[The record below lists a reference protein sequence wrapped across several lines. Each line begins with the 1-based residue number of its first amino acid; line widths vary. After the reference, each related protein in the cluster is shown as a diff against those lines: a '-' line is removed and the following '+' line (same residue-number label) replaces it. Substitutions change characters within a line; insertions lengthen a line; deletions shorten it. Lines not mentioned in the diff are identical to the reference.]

1 MKDNNTENQNI
12 PSIEELCKEG
22 KISSLTLERVKIA
35 KSYLERKYDMKKIK
49 EEKKKKE
56 WENINNFLNNQDRL
70 STTEKLEIKESIK
83 KKENEFLRKSRQKLS
98 IFQFEPINI
107 IGKGAFGE
115 VRVCKYKEN
124 GQIYAVKKMKKEIM
138 KKKNQSFHIRTER
151 DILKSIDSPWITRL
165 HYSFQDEKYLYLVMD
180 FCQGG
185 DLMSYLMKEDTI
197 NEKKAQFYIAEI
209 ILCINEI
216 HKMGCIHRDL
226 KPDNILIDKTGHL
239 KLSDFGL
246 SVISNEKLFPLTNNN
261 NNDNIYNYNN
271 NNNEKIPNRNLSQK
285 DIQNFK
291 NRRNNRILAYSRVG
305 TPDYIAPE
313 VFGKKGYSQEIDWWS
328 VGIIL
333 YEMLIGC
340 PPFFDDNP
348 QSTCYRIC
356 HFTEYFFIPQECKIS
371 KNACDLI
378 KRFITVPSKRLG
390 INGIDEIK
398 KHDFFQGFDWDNIR
412 KMTPPFIPILSSD
425 FDTRYFDKF
434 EEDKNEPFYPFYDNI
449 QNISDINNKYYGFT
463 YNRDVE
469 IDEKE
474 KMKNLIEYAKRET
487 DKKILSKSTIDE
499 TSENSSMKSNDNS
512 FKISKRNSKFT
523 SKSPDTTFI
532 REKKYR
538 RDMIIPIQNII
549 NQQNDLINKN
559 NNYKNKYHL
568 DMSQDN
574 YKNLMNISNISNDE
588 CNERLSPI
596 KKHNKKSCFRNTEY
610 RNIKNSNYN
619 RLIPSNNRLTPI
631 RVSNNNKVYS
641 IRKNKD

>member
-1 MKDNNTENQNI
+1 MKDNNTENQNP
-12 PSIEELCKEG
+12 PSIEQLYKEG

-56 WENINNFLNNQDRL
+56 WDMIDNYLNNQNRL
-70 STTEKLEIKESIK
+70 SINDKLEIKESIK
-83 KKENEFLRKSRQKLS
+83 KKEIEFLRKSRQKLS

-124 GQIYAVKKMKKEIM
+124 GKIYAVKKMKKEIM

-185 DLMSYLMKEDTI
+185 DLMSYLIKEDTI
-197 NEKKAQFYIAEI
+197 NEKKAKFYIAEI

-226 KPDNILIDKTGHL
+226 KPDNILIDKNGHI

-261 NNDNIYNYNN
+261 INN
-271 NNNEKIPNRNLSQK
+271 NIENIPNRNLSNK

-291 NRRNNRILAYSRVG
+291 KRRNNRILAYSRVG

-328 VGIIL
+328 VGIIF
-333 YEMLIGC
+333 YEMLIGY
-340 PPFFDDNP
+340 PPFFSDTP
-348 QSTCYRIC
+348 QLTCHKIC
-356 HFTEYFFIPQECKIS
+356 HFKDYFNIPEECKIS

-378 KRFITVPSKRLG
+378 KKFITVPEKRLG
-390 INGIDEIK
+390 LNGIDDIK
-398 KHDFFQGFDWDNIR
+398 KHSFFNGFDWDNIR
-412 KMTPPFIPILSSD
+412 KINPPFIPVLSSD
-425 FDTRYFDKF
+425 YDTRYFDKF
-434 EEDKNEPFYPFYDNI
+434 EEDKNEPFYPFYNNI
-449 QNISDINNKYYGFT
+449 QNIYDVNNKYYGFT
-463 YNRDVE
+463 FNRDIE
-469 IDEKE
+469 NDENE
-474 KMKNLIEYAKRET
+474 NMKNLIEYAKEET
-487 DKKILSKSTIDE
+487 NKKLLSKSTIDD

-512 FKISKRNSKFT
+512 FKVSKRNSKFT

-532 REKKYR
+532 RGKKYK
-538 RDMIIPIQNII
+538 RDMNIVPIQNII

-559 NNYKNKYHL
+559 NNYKNKYCL

-610 RNIKNSNYN
+610 RSS
-619 RLIPSNNRLTPI
+619 RTALQG
-631 RVSNNNKVYS
+631 RVRPTGEAEQVEVLVIGS
-641 IRKNKD
+641 ISQDD

>member
-1 MKDNNTENQNI
+1 MIDN
-12 PSIEELCKEG
+12 
-22 KISSLTLERVKIA
+22 
-35 KSYLERKYDMKKIK
+35 Y
-49 EEKKKKE
+49 
-56 WENINNFLNNQDRL
+56 LNNQNRL
-70 STTEKLEIKESIK
+70 SINDKLEIKESIK
-83 KKENEFLRKSRQKLS
+83 KKEIEFLRKSRQKLS

-124 GQIYAVKKMKKEIM
+124 GKIYAVKKMKKEIM

-151 DILKSIDSPWITRL
+151 DILKSIDSPWITKL
-165 HYSFQDEKYLYLVMD
+165 YYSFQDEKYLYLVMD

-185 DLMSYLMKEDTI
+185 DLMSYLIKEDTI
-197 NEKKAQFYIAEI
+197 NEKKAKFYIAEI

-226 KPDNILIDKTGHL
+226 KPDNILIDKNGHI

-261 NNDNIYNYNN
+261 INN
-271 NNNEKIPNRNLSQK
+271 NIENIPNRNLSNK

-291 NRRNNRILAYSRVG
+291 KRRNNRILAYSRVG

-328 VGIIL
+328 VGIIF
-333 YEMLIGC
+333 YEMLIGY
-340 PPFFDDNP
+340 PPFFSDTP
-348 QSTCYRIC
+348 QLTCHKIC
-356 HFTEYFFIPQECKIS
+356 HFKDYFNIPEECKIS

-378 KRFITVPSKRLG
+378 KKFITVPEKRLG
-390 INGIDEIK
+390 LNGIDDIK
-398 KHDFFQGFDWDNIR
+398 KHSFFNGFDWDNIR
-412 KMTPPFIPILSSD
+412 KINPPFIPVLSSD
-425 FDTRYFDKF
+425 YDTRYFDKF
-434 EEDKNEPFYPFYDNI
+434 EEDKNEPFYPFYNNI
-449 QNISDINNKYYGFT
+449 QNIYDVNNKYYGFT
-463 YNRDVE
+463 FNRDIE
-469 IDEKE
+469 NDENE
-474 KMKNLIEYAKRET
+474 NMKNLIEYAKEET
-487 DKKILSKSTIDE
+487 NKKLLSKSTIDD

-512 FKISKRNSKFT
+512 FKVSKRNSKFT

-532 REKKYR
+532 RGKKYK
-538 RDMIIPIQNII
+538 RDMNIVPIQNII

-559 NNYKNKYHL
+559 NNYKNKYCL

-596 KKHNKKSCFRNTEY
+596 KKTFKKSCFRNTEY
-610 RNIKNSNYN
+610 RNIKNNNFN
-619 RLIPSNNRLTPI
+619 RLISTNNRLTPT
-631 RVSNNNKVYS
+631 RDSNNNKVYS

>member
-1 MKDNNTENQNI
+1 
-12 PSIEELCKEG
+12 
-22 KISSLTLERVKIA
+22 
-35 KSYLERKYDMKKIK
+35 
-49 EEKKKKE
+49 
-56 WENINNFLNNQDRL
+56 
-70 STTEKLEIKESIK
+70 
-83 KKENEFLRKSRQKLS
+83 
-98 IFQFEPINI
+98 
-107 IGKGAFGE
+107 
-115 VRVCKYKEN
+115 
-124 GQIYAVKKMKKEIM
+124 
-138 KKKNQSFHIRTER
+138 
-151 DILKSIDSPWITRL
+151 
-165 HYSFQDEKYLYLVMD
+165 
-180 FCQGG
+180 
-185 DLMSYLMKEDTI
+185 
-197 NEKKAQFYIAEI
+197 
-209 ILCINEI
+209 
-216 HKMGCIHRDL
+216 MGCIHRDL

-398 KHDFFQGFDWDNIR
+398 KHNFFQGFDWDNIR
-412 KMTPPFIPILSSD
+412 KMTPPF
-425 FDTRYFDKF
+425 
-434 EEDKNEPFYPFYDNI
+434 
-449 QNISDINNKYYGFT
+449 
-463 YNRDVE
+463 
-469 IDEKE
+469 
-474 KMKNLIEYAKRET
+474 
-487 DKKILSKSTIDE
+487 
-499 TSENSSMKSNDNS
+499 
-512 FKISKRNSKFT
+512 
-523 SKSPDTTFI
+523 
-532 REKKYR
+532 
-538 RDMIIPIQNII
+538 IPIQNII

>member
-1 MKDNNTENQNI
+1 MKDNNTENQNP
-12 PSIEELCKEG
+12 PSIEQLYKEG

-56 WENINNFLNNQDRL
+56 WDMIDNYLNNQNRL
-70 STTEKLEIKESIK
+70 SINDKLEIKESIK
-83 KKENEFLRKSRQKLS
+83 KKEIEFLRKSRQKLS

-124 GQIYAVKKMKKEIM
+124 GKIYAVKKMKKEIM

-151 DILKSIDSPWITRL
+151 DILKSIDSPWITKL
-165 HYSFQDEKYLYLVMD
+165 YYSFQDEKYLYLVMD

-185 DLMSYLMKEDTI
+185 DLMSYLIKEDTI
-197 NEKKAQFYIAEI
+197 NEKKAKFYIAEI

-226 KPDNILIDKTGHL
+226 KPDNILIDKNGHI

-261 NNDNIYNYNN
+261 INN
-271 NNNEKIPNRNLSQK
+271 NIENIPNRNLSNK

-291 NRRNNRILAYSRVG
+291 KRRNNRILAYSRVG

-328 VGIIL
+328 VGIIF
-333 YEMLIGC
+333 YEMLIGY
-340 PPFFDDNP
+340 PPFFSDTP
-348 QSTCYRIC
+348 QLTCHKIC
-356 HFTEYFFIPQECKIS
+356 HFKDYFNIPEECKIS

-378 KRFITVPSKRLG
+378 KKFITVPEKRLG
-390 INGIDEIK
+390 LNGIDDIK
-398 KHDFFQGFDWDNIR
+398 KHSFFNGFDWDNIR
-412 KMTPPFIPILSSD
+412 KINPPFIPVLSSD
-425 FDTRYFDKF
+425 YDTRYFDKF
-434 EEDKNEPFYPFYDNI
+434 EEDKNEPFYPFYNNI
-449 QNISDINNKYYGFT
+449 QNIYDVNNKYYGFT
-463 YNRDVE
+463 FNRDIE
-469 IDEKE
+469 NDENE
-474 KMKNLIEYAKRET
+474 NMKNLIEYAKEET
-487 DKKILSKSTIDE
+487 NKKLLSKSTIDD

-512 FKISKRNSKFT
+512 FKVSKRNSKFT

-532 REKKYR
+532 RGKKYK
-538 RDMIIPIQNII
+538 RDMNIVPIQNII

-559 NNYKNKYHL
+559 NNYKNKYCL

-596 KKHNKKSCFRNTEY
+596 KKTFKKSCFRNTEY
-610 RNIKNSNYN
+610 RNIKNNNFN
-619 RLIPSNNRLTPI
+619 RLISTNNRLTPT
-631 RVSNNNKVYS
+631 RDSNNNKVYS

>member
-1 MKDNNTENQNI
+1 
-12 PSIEELCKEG
+12 
-22 KISSLTLERVKIA
+22 
-35 KSYLERKYDMKKIK
+35 MKKIK

-56 WENINNFLNNQDRL
+56 WDMIDNYLNNQNRL
-70 STTEKLEIKESIK
+70 SINDKLEIKESIK
-83 KKENEFLRKSRQKLS
+83 KKEIEFLRKSRQKLS

-124 GQIYAVKKMKKEIM
+124 GKIYAVKKMKKEIM

-151 DILKSIDSPWITRL
+151 DILKSIDSPWITKL
-165 HYSFQDEKYLYLVMD
+165 YYSFQDEKYLYLVMD

-185 DLMSYLMKEDTI
+185 DLMSYLIKEDTI
-197 NEKKAQFYIAEI
+197 NEKKAKFYIAEI

-226 KPDNILIDKTGHL
+226 KPDNILIDKNGHI

-261 NNDNIYNYNN
+261 INN
-271 NNNEKIPNRNLSQK
+271 NIENIPNRNLSNK

-291 NRRNNRILAYSRVG
+291 KRRNNRILAYSRVG

-328 VGIIL
+328 VGIIF
-333 YEMLIGC
+333 YEMLIGY
-340 PPFFDDNP
+340 PPFFSDTP
-348 QSTCYRIC
+348 QLTCHKIC
-356 HFTEYFFIPQECKIS
+356 HFKDYFNIPEECKIS

-378 KRFITVPSKRLG
+378 KKFITVPEKRLG
-390 INGIDEIK
+390 LNGIDDIK
-398 KHDFFQGFDWDNIR
+398 KHSFFNGFDWDNIR
-412 KMTPPFIPILSSD
+412 KINPPFIPVLSSD
-425 FDTRYFDKF
+425 YDTRYFDKF
-434 EEDKNEPFYPFYDNI
+434 EEDKNEPFYPFYNNI
-449 QNISDINNKYYGFT
+449 QNIYDVNNKYYGFT
-463 YNRDVE
+463 FNRDIE
-469 IDEKE
+469 NDENE
-474 KMKNLIEYAKRET
+474 NMKNLIEYAKEET
-487 DKKILSKSTIDE
+487 NKKLLSKSTIDD

-512 FKISKRNSKFT
+512 FKVSKRNSKFT

-532 REKKYR
+532 RGKKYK
-538 RDMIIPIQNII
+538 RDMNIVPIQNII

-596 KKHNKKSCFRNTEY
+596 KKTSKKSCFRNTEY
-610 RNIKNSNYN
+610 RNIKNNNYN

>member
-1 MKDNNTENQNI
+1 MKDNNTENQNP
-12 PSIEELCKEG
+12 PSIEQLYKEG

-49 EEKKKKE
+49 EEKKKKK
-56 WENINNFLNNQDRL
+56 WDMIDNYLNNQNRL
-70 STTEKLEIKESIK
+70 SINDKLEIKESIK
-83 KKENEFLRKSRQKLS
+83 KKEIEFLRKSRQKLS

-124 GQIYAVKKMKKEIM
+124 GKIYAVKKMKKEIM

-151 DILKSIDSPWITRL
+151 DILKSIDSPWITKL
-165 HYSFQDEKYLYLVMD
+165 YYSFQDEKYLYLVMD

-185 DLMSYLMKEDTI
+185 DLMSYLIKEDTI
-197 NEKKAQFYIAEI
+197 NEKKAKFYIAEI

-226 KPDNILIDKTGHL
+226 KPDNILIDKNGHI

-261 NNDNIYNYNN
+261 INN
-271 NNNEKIPNRNLSQK
+271 NIENIPNRNLSNK

-291 NRRNNRILAYSRVG
+291 KRRNNRILAYSRVG

-328 VGIIL
+328 VGIIF
-333 YEMLIGC
+333 YEMLIGY
-340 PPFFDDNP
+340 PPFFSDTP
-348 QSTCYRIC
+348 QLTCHKIC
-356 HFTEYFFIPQECKIS
+356 HFKDYFNIPEECKIS

-378 KRFITVPSKRLG
+378 KKFITVPEKRLG
-390 INGIDEIK
+390 LNGIDDIK
-398 KHDFFQGFDWDNIR
+398 KHSFFNGFDWDNIR
-412 KMTPPFIPILSSD
+412 KINPPFIPVLSSD
-425 FDTRYFDKF
+425 YDTRYFDKF
-434 EEDKNEPFYPFYDNI
+434 EEDKNEPFYPFYNNI
-449 QNISDINNKYYGFT
+449 QNIYDVNNKYYGFT
-463 YNRDVE
+463 FNRDIE
-469 IDEKE
+469 NDENE
-474 KMKNLIEYAKRET
+474 NMKNLIEYAKEET
-487 DKKILSKSTIDE
+487 NKKLLSKSTIDD

-512 FKISKRNSKFT
+512 FKVSKRNSKFT

-532 REKKYR
+532 RGKKYK
-538 RDMIIPIQNII
+538 RDMNIVPIQNII

-559 NNYKNKYHL
+559 NNYKNKYCL

-596 KKHNKKSCFRNTEY
+596 KKTFKKSCFRNTEY
-610 RNIKNSNYN
+610 RNIKNNNFN
-619 RLIPSNNRLTPI
+619 RLISTNNRLTPT
-631 RVSNNNKVYS
+631 RDSNNNKVYS

>member
-1 MKDNNTENQNI
+1 MKDNNTENQNP
-12 PSIEELCKEG
+12 PSIEQLYKEG

-49 EEKKKKE
+49 EKKKKKE
-56 WENINNFLNNQDRL
+56 WDMIDNYLNNQNRL
-70 STTEKLEIKESIK
+70 SINDKLEIKESIK
-83 KKENEFLRKSRQKLS
+83 KKEIEFLRKSRQKLS

-124 GQIYAVKKMKKEIM
+124 GKIYAVKKMKKEIM

-151 DILKSIDSPWITRL
+151 DILKSIDSPWITKL
-165 HYSFQDEKYLYLVMD
+165 YYSFQDEKYLYLVMD

-185 DLMSYLMKEDTI
+185 DLMSYLIKEDTI
-197 NEKKAQFYIAEI
+197 NEKKAKFYIAEI

-226 KPDNILIDKTGHL
+226 KPDNILIDKNGHI

-261 NNDNIYNYNN
+261 INN
-271 NNNEKIPNRNLSQK
+271 NIENIPNRNLSNK

-291 NRRNNRILAYSRVG
+291 KRRNNRILAYSRVG

-328 VGIIL
+328 VGIIF
-333 YEMLIGC
+333 YEMLIGY
-340 PPFFDDNP
+340 PPFFSDTP
-348 QSTCYRIC
+348 QLTCHKIC
-356 HFTEYFFIPQECKIS
+356 HFKDYFNIPEECKIS

-378 KRFITVPSKRLG
+378 KKFITVPEKRLG
-390 INGIDEIK
+390 LNGIDDIK
-398 KHDFFQGFDWDNIR
+398 KHSFFNGFDWDNIR
-412 KMTPPFIPILSSD
+412 KINPPFIPVLSSD
-425 FDTRYFDKF
+425 YDTRYFDKF
-434 EEDKNEPFYPFYDNI
+434 EEDKNEPFYPFYNNI
-449 QNISDINNKYYGFT
+449 QNIYDVNNKYYGFT
-463 YNRDVE
+463 FNRDIE
-469 IDEKE
+469 NDENE
-474 KMKNLIEYAKRET
+474 NMKNLIEYAKEET
-487 DKKILSKSTIDE
+487 NKKLLSKSTIDD

-512 FKISKRNSKFT
+512 FKVSKRNSKFT

-532 REKKYR
+532 RGKKYK
-538 RDMIIPIQNII
+538 RDMNIVPIQNII

-559 NNYKNKYHL
+559 NNYKNKYCL

-596 KKHNKKSCFRNTEY
+596 KKTFKKSCFRNTEY
-610 RNIKNSNYN
+610 RNIKNNNFN
-619 RLIPSNNRLTPI
+619 RLISTNNRLTPT
-631 RVSNNNKVYS
+631 RDSNNNKVYS

>member
-1 MKDNNTENQNI
+1 MKDNNTENQNP
-12 PSIEELCKEG
+12 PSIEQLYKEG

-56 WENINNFLNNQDRL
+56 WDMIDNYLNNQNRL
-70 STTEKLEIKESIK
+70 SINDKLEIKESIK
-83 KKENEFLRKSRQKLS
+83 KKEIEFLRKSRQKLS

-124 GQIYAVKKMKKEIM
+124 GKIYAVKKMKKEIM

-151 DILKSIDSPWITRL
+151 DILKSIDSPWITKL
-165 HYSFQDEKYLYLVMD
+165 YYSFQDEKYLYLVMD

-185 DLMSYLMKEDTI
+185 DLMSYLIKEDTI
-197 NEKKAQFYIAEI
+197 NEKKAKFYIAEI

-226 KPDNILIDKTGHL
+226 KPDNILIDKNGHI

-261 NNDNIYNYNN
+261 INN
-271 NNNEKIPNRNLSQK
+271 NIENIPNRNLSNK

-291 NRRNNRILAYSRVG
+291 KRRNNRILAYSRVG

-328 VGIIL
+328 VGIIF
-333 YEMLIGC
+333 YEMLIGY
-340 PPFFDDNP
+340 PPFFSDTP
-348 QSTCYRIC
+348 QLTCHKIC
-356 HFTEYFFIPQECKIS
+356 HFKDYFNIPEECKIS

-378 KRFITVPSKRLG
+378 KKFITVPEKRLG
-390 INGIDEIK
+390 LNGIDDIK
-398 KHDFFQGFDWDNIR
+398 KHSFFNGFDWDNIR
-412 KMTPPFIPILSSD
+412 KINPPFIPVLSSD
-425 FDTRYFDKF
+425 YDTRYFDKF
-434 EEDKNEPFYPFYDNI
+434 EEDKNEPFYPFYNNI
-449 QNISDINNKYYGFT
+449 QNIYDVNNKYYGFT
-463 YNRDVE
+463 FNRDIE
-469 IDEKE
+469 NDENE
-474 KMKNLIEYAKRET
+474 NMKNLIEYAKEET
-487 DKKILSKSTIDE
+487 NKKLLSKSTIDD

-512 FKISKRNSKFT
+512 FKVSKRNSKFT

-532 REKKYR
+532 RGKKYK
-538 RDMIIPIQNII
+538 RDMNIVPIQNII

-559 NNYKNKYHL
+559 NNYKNKYCL

>member
-1 MKDNNTENQNI
+1 MKDNNTENQNP
-12 PSIEELCKEG
+12 PSIEQLYKEG

-56 WENINNFLNNQDRL
+56 WDMIDNYLNNQNRL
-70 STTEKLEIKESIK
+70 SINDKLEIKESIK
-83 KKENEFLRKSRQKLS
+83 KKEIEFLRKSRQKLS

-124 GQIYAVKKMKKEIM
+124 GKIYAVKKMKKEIM

-151 DILKSIDSPWITRL
+151 DILKSIDSPWITKL
-165 HYSFQDEKYLYLVMD
+165 YYSFQDEKYLYLVMD

-185 DLMSYLMKEDTI
+185 DLMSYLIKEDTI
-197 NEKKAQFYIAEI
+197 NEKKAKFYIAEI

-226 KPDNILIDKTGHL
+226 KPDNILIDKNGHI

-261 NNDNIYNYNN
+261 INN
-271 NNNEKIPNRNLSQK
+271 NIENIPNRNLSNK

-291 NRRNNRILAYSRVG
+291 KRRNNRILAYSRVG

-328 VGIIL
+328 VGIIF
-333 YEMLIGC
+333 YEMLIGY
-340 PPFFDDNP
+340 PPFFSDTP
-348 QSTCYRIC
+348 QLTCHKIC
-356 HFTEYFFIPQECKIS
+356 HFKDYFNIPEECKIS

-378 KRFITVPSKRLG
+378 KKFITVPEKRLG
-390 INGIDEIK
+390 LNGIDDIK
-398 KHDFFQGFDWDNIR
+398 KHSFFNGFDWDNVR
-412 KMTPPFIPILSSD
+412 KINPPFIPVLSSD
-425 FDTRYFDKF
+425 YDTRYFDKF
-434 EEDKNEPFYPFYDNI
+434 EEDKNEPFYPFYNNI
-449 QNISDINNKYYGFT
+449 QNIYDVNNKYYGFT
-463 YNRDVE
+463 FNRDIE
-469 IDEKE
+469 NDENE
-474 KMKNLIEYAKRET
+474 NMKNLIEYAKEET
-487 DKKILSKSTIDE
+487 NKKLLSKSTIDD

-512 FKISKRNSKFT
+512 FKVSKRNSKFT

-532 REKKYR
+532 RGKKYK
-538 RDMIIPIQNII
+538 RDMNIVPIQNII

-559 NNYKNKYHL
+559 NNYKNKYCL

-596 KKHNKKSCFRNTEY
+596 KKTFKKSCFRNTEY
-610 RNIKNSNYN
+610 RNIKNNNFN
-619 RLIPSNNRLTPI
+619 RLISTNNRLTPT
-631 RVSNNNKVYS
+631 RDSNNNKVYS